1 MNGTSGKL
9 LSIPTPLKT
18 ARSKA
23 RNDSLAIG
31 LNPGSSSLSIHGVQD
46 LGAAT

>member
-18 ARSKA
+18 VRSQ
-23 RNDSLAIG
+23 RQERFSSDRLDPG
-31 LNPGSSSLSIHGVQD
+31 LR
-46 LGAAT
+46 GAEFLPPLPLY